1 MTYVRG
7 PRLLLGLGCPF
18 AEKSMKTKRIAALQC
33 TTLFGGLAT
42 EELADIAQRVVEL
55 RLQKGEMLFLAGES
69 ARGLY
74 VVVDGKIR
82 AFQQNED
89 GREQVMHVNAAGSVL
104 GDVPV
109 FDDGPFP
116 ASAITEAETHVLLI
130 EKNDV
135 RELCAKYPSLALAA
149 LKLMAAKVRRH
160 ASLIEALSLH
170 EVGQRLAL
178 FLLAEARSATLAPD
192 VPKPFR
198 LRLSNQ
204 EIASRIGSVRDV
216 VSRALTR
223 LKHEGLISLDN
234 RTVTIL
240 NLQALKR
247 YAARRSTLSART
259 LSDCPTGIESMVLA
273 NNSTSGSGLH

>member
-1 MTYVRG
+1 
-7 PRLLLGLGCPF
+7 
-18 AEKSMKTKRIAALQC
+18 MKIKRIAALQC

-42 EELADIAQRVVEL
+42 KELADVAQRAIEL
-55 RLQKGEMLFLAGES
+55 HLQKGQMLFLAGES

-74 VVVDGKIR
+74 VVIDGKIR

-89 GREQVMHVNAAGSVL
+89 GREQVMHVDAAGSVL

-116 ASAITEAETHVLLI
+116 SSAISEADTHVLLI
-130 EKNDV
+130 EKNDI

-149 LKLMAAKVRRH
+149 LKLMATKVRRH
-160 ASLIEALSLH
+160 ASLVEALSLH

-178 FLLAEARSATLAPD
+178 FLLAEAQFTGIAPD
-192 VPKPFR
+192 VSKPFR

-223 LKHEGLISLDN
+223 LKHEGLISLDS
-234 RTVTIL
+234 RQVTIL

-247 YAARRSTLSART
+247 YAARRSTFSART
-259 LSDCPTGIESMVLA
+259 LSDCPASIESIVLS

>member
-1 MTYVRG
+1 
-7 PRLLLGLGCPF
+7 
-18 AEKSMKTKRIAALQC
+18 MKTRRIFAALQS
-33 TTLFGGLAT
+33 TTLFGSLTT
-42 EELADIAQRVVEL
+42 EELTDITQRVVEVHL
-55 RLQKGEMLFLAGES
+55 HRGEMLFLSGEP

-74 VVVDGKIR
+74 VIVDGEVR

-89 GREQVMHVNAAGSVL
+89 GREQVMHINEAGSVL

-116 ASAITEAETHVLLI
+116 ASAISEMETDVLLI

-149 LKLMAAKVRRH
+149 LKLMATKVRRH
-160 ASLIEALSLH
+160 ASLVEALSLH

-178 FLLAEARSATLAPD
+178 FLLAEARSATLAPE
-192 VPKPFR
+192 VPESFR

-234 RTVTIL
+234 RNVTIL
-240 NLQALKR
+240 NSAALKR
-247 YAARRSTLSART
+247 YAGNARGSTFSSRLVSN
-259 LSDCPTGIESMVLA
+259 CHGG
-273 NNSTSGSGLH
+273 TSHEAV

>member
-1 MTYVRG
+1 MR
-7 PRLLLGLGCPF
+7 
-18 AEKSMKTKRIAALQC
+18 TKRIAALKR
-33 TTLFGGLAT
+33 TTLFGGLGT
-42 EELADIAQRVVEL
+42 EELADIAQRAIEL
-55 RLQKGEMLFLAGES
+55 QLQKGEMLFLSGEP

-74 VVVDGKIR
+74 IVVDGKIR

-89 GREQVMHVNAAGSVL
+89 GREQVVHVDAAGSVL

-116 ASAITEAETHVLLI
+116 ASAISEAETHILLI

-135 RELCAKYPSLALAA
+135 KELCAKYPSLALAA
-149 LKLMAAKVRRH
+149 LKLMATKVRRY
-160 ASLIEALSLH
+160 ASLVEALSFH

-192 VPKPFR
+192 VPKPFC

-216 VSRALTR
+216 VSRALAR
-223 LKHEGLISLDN
+223 LKHVGLISLDN
-234 RTVTIL
+234 RNVTIL
-240 NLQALKR
+240 NLEALRR
-247 YAARRSTLSART
+247 YAANAHGPTFSART
-259 LSDCPTGIESMVLA
+259 VSDYTNRMDSMNLSND
-273 NNSTSGSGLH
+273 STSRSGLH

>member
-1 MTYVRG
+1 MR
-7 PRLLLGLGCPF
+7 
-18 AEKSMKTKRIAALQC
+18 AKRIAALKC

-42 EELADIAQRVVEL
+42 EALADIAQRAIEL
-55 RLQKGEMLFLAGES
+55 HLKKGEMLFLSGEP
-69 ARGLY
+69 ARGLF

-89 GREQVMHVNAAGSVL
+89 GREQVMHVDAAGSVL

-116 ASAITEAETHVLLI
+116 ASAISEAETHVLLF
-130 EKNDV
+130 EKNDIK
-135 RELCAKYPSLALAA
+135 ELCAKYPSLALAA
-149 LKLMAAKVRRH
+149 LKLMASKVRRH
-160 ASLIEALSLH
+160 SSLIEALSLH

-178 FLLAEARSATLAPD
+178 FLIAEAQSATIAPS
-192 VPKPFR
+192 VPRPFC

-223 LKHEGLISLDN
+223 LKHDGLISLDN
-234 RTVTIL
+234 RKVTIL

-247 YAARRSTLSART
+247 YAARGSALSART
-259 LSDCPTGIESMVLA
+259 LSTSPTGVESLLLS
-273 NNSTSGSGLH
+273 NSVASDSGLH